1 MAVEKMSLAKALNES
16 LRKALD
22 TDPKVLIMGE
32 DVGKLGG
39 VFRITDGLQKDFGEG
54 RVIDT
59 PLAESGIVGTAI
71 GLALRGYRPI
81 VEIQF
86 DGFVFPAYDQI
97 VTQLAKMHARALGK
111 VKMPVVIRIPYGGGI
126 GAVEHHSESPEAL
139 FAHVAGLKVVSPSNA
154 SDAYWMMQ
162 QAVQSDDPII
172 FFEPKRR
179 YWDKG
184 ELDTE
189 SIPGPLHKAA
199 VAREGSD
206 LTLVAYGPMVKVCL
220 EAAAAAQEEGK
231 SVEVLDLR
239 SMSPIDFDAVQ
250 ASVEKTGLLVV
261 VHEAPVFYGSGA
273 EIAARITE
281 RCFYHLEAPVLRVGG
296 YHAPTRRPGWRTST
310 CRVSTGCSM
319 PSTARWRTEE
329 RVVTTMTETS
339 ARFREF
345 KMPDVGEGLTEAEIL
360 KWFVQPGDTVTDGQV
375 VCEVE
380 TAKAA
385 VELPIPFD
393 GVVHELRFPE
403 GTTVDVGEVII
414 AVDVAPGSGD
424 APAEPEPVQEAVAEP
439 AAEEAPK
446 GRQPVLVGYGVAESS
461 TKRRARKGAEI
472 PGPAAAA
479 AQAEINGHRAKVAE
493 SRPLAKPPVRKLAKD
508 LGIDLATV
516 TPTGEG
522 GVITRED
529 VHAAAAPAPAE
540 APVRAE
546 EAVAAPAPVEAVAP
560 VGRETRIPVKGV
572 RKAIA
577 QAMVGSAFTAPHV
590 TEFVTV
596 DVTRTMKLVAE
607 LKEDK
612 DMAGVRVNPLLVIAK
627 ALLVAIKRNPA
638 VNAAWDEAN
647 QEIVQKHYVNL
658 GIAAATPR
666 GLIVPNIK
674 DAHDKTLPELGAAL
688 ADLVST
694 AREGKTSPAAMAGG
708 TVTITNVG
716 VFGVDTGTPILNPGE
731 SAILAVGA
739 IKLQPWVHKGKVK
752 PRQVTTLALSFDH
765 RLVDGELGSKV
776 LADVAAILEQP
787 KRLITWG

>member
-1 MAVEKMSLAKALNES
+1 M
-16 LRKALD
+16 
-22 TDPKVLIMGE
+22 
-32 DVGKLGG
+32 
-39 VFRITDGLQKDFGEG
+39 
-54 RVIDT
+54 
-59 PLAESGIVGTAI
+59 
-71 GLALRGYRPI
+71 
-81 VEIQF
+81 
-86 DGFVFPAYDQI
+86 
-97 VTQLAKMHARALGK
+97 
-111 VKMPVVIRIPYGGGI
+111 
-126 GAVEHHSESPEAL
+126 
-139 FAHVAGLKVVSPSNA
+139 
-154 SDAYWMMQ
+154 
-162 QAVQSDDPII
+162 
-172 FFEPKRR
+172 
-179 YWDKG
+179 
-184 ELDTE
+184 
-189 SIPGPLHKAA
+189 
-199 VAREGSD
+199 
-206 LTLVAYGPMVKVCL
+206 
-220 EAAAAAQEEGK
+220 
-231 SVEVLDLR
+231 
-239 SMSPIDFDAVQ
+239 
-250 ASVEKTGLLVV
+250 
-261 VHEAPVFYGSGA
+261 
-273 EIAARITE
+273 
-281 RCFYHLEAPVLRVGG
+281 
-296 YHAPTRRPGWRTST
+296 
-310 CRVSTGCSM
+310 
-319 PSTARWRTEE
+319 
-329 RVVTTMTETS
+329 TTMTETS

-393 GVVHELRFPE
+393 GVVHELRFLE

-424 APAEPEPVQEAVAEP
+424 APAAQDAAPEAVQQPVTEAEP
-439 AAEEAPK
+439 EAPK

-461 TKRRARKGAEI
+461 TKRRARKGAQI

-479 AQAEINGHRAKVAE
+479 IQAEINGRGAKVPE

-508 LGIDLATV
+508 LGIDLASV

-529 VHAAAAPAPAE
+529 VHAAAAPASAEVPARTEE
-540 APVRAE
+540 AP
-546 EAVAAPAPVEAVAP
+546 AAPAPAP
-560 VGRETRIPVKGV
+560 VAQAGARETRIPVKGV

-612 DMAGVRVNPLLVIAK
+612 DMAGVRVNPLLIIAK
-627 ALLVAIKRNPA
+627 ALLVAIRRNPGI
-638 VNAAWDEAN
+638 NAAWDEAN

-674 DAHDKTLPELGAAL
+674 DAHDKTLPQLGEAL
-688 ADLVST
+688 GELVST
-694 AREGKTSPAAMAGG
+694 AREGRTSPAAMAGG

-787 KRLITWG
+787 KRLITWA

>member
-1 MAVEKMSLAKALNES
+1 M
-16 LRKALD
+16 
-22 TDPKVLIMGE
+22 
-32 DVGKLGG
+32 
-39 VFRITDGLQKDFGEG
+39 
-54 RVIDT
+54 
-59 PLAESGIVGTAI
+59 
-71 GLALRGYRPI
+71 
-81 VEIQF
+81 
-86 DGFVFPAYDQI
+86 
-97 VTQLAKMHARALGK
+97 
-111 VKMPVVIRIPYGGGI
+111 
-126 GAVEHHSESPEAL
+126 
-139 FAHVAGLKVVSPSNA
+139 
-154 SDAYWMMQ
+154 
-162 QAVQSDDPII
+162 
-172 FFEPKRR
+172 
-179 YWDKG
+179 
-184 ELDTE
+184 
-189 SIPGPLHKAA
+189 
-199 VAREGSD
+199 
-206 LTLVAYGPMVKVCL
+206 
-220 EAAAAAQEEGK
+220 
-231 SVEVLDLR
+231 
-239 SMSPIDFDAVQ
+239 
-250 ASVEKTGLLVV
+250 
-261 VHEAPVFYGSGA
+261 
-273 EIAARITE
+273 
-281 RCFYHLEAPVLRVGG
+281 
-296 YHAPTRRPGWRTST
+296 
-310 CRVSTGCSM
+310 
-319 PSTARWRTEE
+319 
-329 RVVTTMTETS
+329 TTMTETS

-403 GTTVDVGEVII
+403 GTTVDVGQVII
-414 AVDVAPGSGD
+414 AIDVAPGSGD
-424 APAEPEPVQEAVAEP
+424 APAPAPAAAAPVQEPVETPEAE
-439 AAEEAPK
+439 AEPK
-446 GRQPVLVGYGVAESS
+446 GRTPVLVGYGVAESS
-461 TKRRARKGAEI
+461 TKRRPRKGASAAPEAAAVAAAVQAELN
-472 PGPAAAA
+472 GHAAPAAAA
-479 AQAEINGHRAKVAE
+479 PAPVVPAQGGAQGG
-493 SRPLAKPPVRKLAKD
+493 RPLAKPPVRKLAKD

-516 TPTGEG
+516 VPTGKDG
-522 GVITRED
+522 IITRED
-529 VHAAAAPAPAE
+529 VHAAAAPATAPA
-540 APVRAE
+540 
-546 EAVAAPAPVEAVAP
+546 AAPAPVPAAPAPAVAEAP
-560 VGRETRIPVKGV
+560 AVVSGSARETRIPVKGV

-612 DMAGVRVNPLLVIAK
+612 DMAGVRVNPLLIIAK
-627 ALLVAIKRNPA
+627 ALLVAIKRNPE

-674 DAHDKTLPELGAAL
+674 DAHDQTLPQLAASLGELVA
-688 ADLVST
+688 T
-694 AREGKTSPAAMAGG
+694 ARDGKTSPAAMAGG

-787 KRLITWG
+787 KRLITWA